1 MQAITSGPVCPQSL
15 PSFPFRKTHVNYSNA
30 SSPSISDA
38 HSEAEKLEMPRPR
51 LRFLQWIRT
60 QLLRQSEDCL
70 YLNIFVPNAALQPKK
85 GKQIF
90 NKRHNT
96 ITRLKMY
103 SVHLF
108 YNWQFKEVENWIFF
122 PPLWKKKTTSKGCF
136 TNWSSFVVVVGRF
149 EKCIWVEEGREPERQ
164 QQRRLTESFYC
175 PLRNFCLLQYSRM
188 LTWSL
193 TRCFFKKEW
202 WIKSRKKSYGFHLFK
217 CGSGTY

>member
-85 GKQIF
+85 GKQILIKTQPHCTF
-90 NKRHNT
+90 PLDT
-96 ITRLKMY
+96 L
-103 SVHLF
+103 L
-108 YNWQFKEVENWIFF
+108 ENNFGG
-122 PPLWKKKTTSKGCF
+122 T
-136 TNWSSFVVVVGRF
+136 
-149 EKCIWVEEGREPERQ
+149 EGQ
-164 QQRRLTESFYC
+164 
-175 PLRNFCLLQYSRM
+175 
-188 LTWSL
+188 
-193 TRCFFKKEW
+193 
-202 WIKSRKKSYGFHLFK
+202 
-217 CGSGTY
+217 GS

>member
-90 NKRHNT
+90 NKRHLDT
-96 ITRLKMY
+96 LYYKTRLKMY

-108 YNWQFKEVENWIFF
+108 ITDSS
-122 PPLWKKKTTSKGCF
+122 KK
-136 TNWSSFVVVVGRF
+136 
-149 EKCIWVEEGREPERQ
+149 
-164 QQRRLTESFYC
+164 
-175 PLRNFCLLQYSRM
+175 
-188 LTWSL
+188 
-193 TRCFFKKEW
+193 
-202 WIKSRKKSYGFHLFK
+202 
-217 CGSGTY
+217 